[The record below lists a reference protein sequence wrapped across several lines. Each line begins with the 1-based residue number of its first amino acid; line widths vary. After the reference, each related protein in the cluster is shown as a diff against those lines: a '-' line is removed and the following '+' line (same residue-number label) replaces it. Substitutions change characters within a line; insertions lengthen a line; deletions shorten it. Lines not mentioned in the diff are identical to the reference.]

1 MTIDLSTVP
10 LVAATVASRQVIA
23 TMLNPVKVLP
33 SDNGLP
39 RDWRGL
45 AHQLEF
51 NSKFV
56 SMLVSHSDPTM
67 RIFTE
72 LTDKNK
78 KDFTIKDFQAMMEQM
93 DRWDIIDDTEAL
105 FHFFIVVESDAEKY
119 LEHQQRAQVSADPMD
134 ECTDKKILTLDDIH
148 RLKQGLAPQ
157 YYDAF
162 LLYAE
167 EDIVF
172 VKEMIEK
179 LEIQFKLKL
188 CLKDRDLVAGLEFE
202 HEAVMELISERCNR
216 LLIIVSPNL
225 MTHSAN
231 KFFLNYTQAL
241 SIEKRQRKIIPCI
254 YKSCDLPFQLKYIFN
269 LDYNRKGLFDFWGRL
284 RDSIQTSNSTATS
297 STQIGNSS
305 ITQETTEIKKT
316 FSDKYI
322 DEPYITQKT
331 SEALIFPQQKSENCK
346 DEVIAK
352 AISDIETLN
361 VNNKKNKTLLRWENI
376 TSNFKTKQTKKSDQ
390 LTTEAIVQNLPS
402 VDNLDSLDLS
412 STHVYE
418 KKKKNL
424 FSKFIKKKILVKT

>member
-105 FHFFIVVESDAEKY
+105 FQSDAEKY

-297 STQIGNSS
+297 SSTQIGNSS

>member
-10 LVAATVASRQVIA
+10 LAAATVTSRQVIA

-45 AHQLEF
+45 AHQLELS
-51 NSKFV
+51 SKFV

-78 KDFTIKDFQAMMEQM
+78 KDIAIKDFQAMMEQM

-105 FHFFIVVESDAEKY
+105 FQSDAERY
-119 LEHQQRAQVSADPMD
+119 LEHEQKAQISVDPMD
-134 ECTDKKILTLDDIH
+134 ECIDKKILTLDDIH
-148 RLKQGLAPQ
+148 RLKQDLGLQ

-167 EDIVF
+167 EDIDF
-172 VKEMIEK
+172 VNEMIEK
-179 LEIQFKLKL
+179 LEVQFKLKL

-225 MTHSAN
+225 MKHSTN

-254 YKSCDLPFQLKYIFN
+254 YKSCELPFQLKYIFN
-269 LDYNRKGLFDFWGRL
+269 LDYNRKGLFDFWGKL
-284 RDSIQTSNSTATS
+284 RDSIQAPNSTATCS
-297 STQIGNSS
+297 STQIGNNSIMQETTEVKKICS
-305 ITQETTEIKKT
+305 DKYSDIPHITQETNKETIK
-316 FSDKYI
+316 S
-322 DEPYITQKT
+322 
-331 SEALIFPQQKSENCK
+331 PQHKNENCK
-346 DEVIAK
+346 NEIIAK
-352 AISDIETLN
+352 ESNIETLN
-361 VNNKKNKTLLRWENI
+361 VNNKKNKTFLRWEKI
-376 TSNFKTKQTKKSDQ
+376 TSNLKTKQIKKNDQ
-390 LTTEAIVQNLPS
+390 LTTEEIVQNLPS
-402 VDNLDSLDLS
+402 VNNLDSLDLS
-412 STHVYE
+412 STYE
-418 KKKKNL
+418 YKKKKKNL
-424 FSKFIKKKILVKT
+424 FSKFTKKKIPVKT

>member
-10 LVAATVASRQVIA
+10 LVAVTVASRQVIA

-51 NSKFV
+51 SSKFV

-78 KDFTIKDFQAMMEQM
+78 KDFTIKDFQTMMEQM
-93 DRWDIIDDTEAL
+93 DRWDVIDDTEAL
-105 FHFFIVVESDAEKY
+105 FQSDAERY
-119 LEHQQRAQVSADPMD
+119 LEYQQRAQMSADPMD

-148 RLKQGLAPQ
+148 RLKQGLASQ

-225 MTHSAN
+225 MKHSAN

-254 YKSCDLPFQLKYIFN
+254 YKSCELPFQLKYIFN

-305 ITQETTEIKKT
+305 IMQETTEIKKT

-331 SEALIFPQQKSENCK
+331 NEALKFPQQKSENCK

-361 VNNKKNKTLLRWENI
+361 VNNKKNKTLLRWEKI
-376 TSNFKTKQTKKSDQ
+376 TSNLKMKQTKKSDQ

-412 STHVYE
+412 STHVYK

-424 FSKFIKKKILVKT
+424 FSKFTKKKIPMKT

>member
-10 LVAATVASRQVIA
+10 LVAATIASRQIIA

-51 NSKFV
+51 SSKFV

-72 LTDKNK
+72 LADKNK
-78 KDFTIKDFQAMMEQM
+78 KDITIKDFQAMMEQM
-93 DRWDIIDDTEAL
+93 DRWDVIDDTEAL
-105 FHFFIVVESDAEKY
+105 FQSDAERY
-119 LEHQQRAQVSADPMD
+119 LEHQQRAQMSADPMD
-134 ECTDKKILTLDDIH
+134 ECIDKKILTLDDIH
-148 RLKQGLAPQ
+148 RLKQGLGSQ

-167 EDIVF
+167 EDIDF
-172 VKEMIEK
+172 VNEMIEK

-216 LLIIVSPNL
+216 LLIIISPNL
-225 MTHSAN
+225 MKHSAN

-254 YKSCDLPFQLKYIFN
+254 YKSCELPFQLKYIFN

-284 RDSIQTSNSTATS
+284 RDSIQAPNSTAIS

-305 ITQETTEIKKT
+305 IMQTTEIKKT
-316 FSDKYI
+316 FSDKYS
-322 DEPYITQKT
+322 DEPHITQKINE
-331 SEALIFPQQKSENCK
+331 EALKSPQQKSENCK
-346 DEVIAK
+346 SEIIAK

-361 VNNKKNKTLLRWENI
+361 VNNKKNKTLLRWEKI
-376 TSNFKTKQTKKSDQ
+376 TSNLKTKQTKKSDQ

-412 STHVYE
+412 STHVYK

-424 FSKFIKKKILVKT
+424 FSKFTKKKIPVKT